1 VNRAIAWFA
10 ENRVAANLLM
20 IMIIAAGAIAV
31 YTIKLEVF
39 PELSSDIITVS
50 VPYLGAAPEEA
61 EEGVCVRVEEAIQD
75 LEGIDKITS
84 SASEGVGNVTIE
96 VKPGYD
102 TRRLLDDVKSRVDAI
117 STFPEQTEK
126 PVVAEFVQRFQVLN
140 VAVSGQADEKTL
152 KTMGERIRD
161 GISDLPEV
169 SQVELS
175 SARPYEIV
183 IELSEQ
189 DLRRYRLTFDEVAAA
204 VRTSSLD
211 LPGGSIRTDAGEI
224 SLRAKGQAYRA
235 PDFEAIILRSFPDGT
250 RLALG
255 DVATV
260 VDGFAETDQSA
271 LFDGQPSVLVQVYRV
286 GNENALTVAQ
296 AVKDYLVRTQPTL
309 PEGIELTT
317 WQDDTRLL
325 KDRLSLLIRSGRAGF
340 LLVFLSLAMFL
351 RLRLALW
358 VTGGMIISFFG
369 AFWVMPQF
377 DVSLNMLS
385 LFAFVLVLGIVVD
398 DAIVVG
404 ENIYTQV
411 ERGEGGTKAAI
422 RGAQGVGVPVV
433 FAVLTTIAAFSP
445 LLSVPGNMGKF
456 MRVIPVVVIGTL
468 VFSLIESLFILP
480 AHLSHVKPDAPGRHR
495 NGLTKRWTTLRDK
508 FVNGLRVVAQVH
520 YRTLLERALGARYLA
535 LAIGTASLILTMGL
549 VAGGWVDF
557 TFLPDVEADN
567 VIAFVTMP
575 EGTPVEVTEQAVR
588 RLEEAART
596 LQLEFQ
602 HEGEPAIEHI
612 LASIGEQPIRKRL
625 MRAGGPTTESF
636 AAAHLGEVNMQLVSA
651 EEREVTSPEIG
662 RRWRELTGPI
672 PEAEELTI
680 TSSLFSAGE
689 DINIQLAGA
698 NYVELQEASEF
709 LQFGLAEYPGV
720 TEIADSYRSGK
731 EEIKLRIRPEAEAVG
746 LTLADLARQ
755 VRQAFYGEEAQ
766 RVQRGRDDIR
776 VMIRY
781 PELER
786 RSLGDLENM
795 RIRLPDGSEVPFAAA
810 AEVDRGRGFS
820 TITRTD
826 RKRTINITAEVDAS
840 LANANDVVADVL
852 NRIMPE
858 LLARYPTITYSL
870 EGEQSE
876 QRETLAGLARGF
888 MFALLLIYVLLA
900 IPFRSYAQPL
910 IVMSAIPFGIVGAV
924 WGHVLMGMQ
933 LTILSGFGIVALAGV
948 VVNDSLVMVD
958 FVNRERRTGKPLF
971 EAIREAGVARFRP
984 IILTSLTT
992 FAGLTPL
999 LLERSLQAQFLIPMA
1014 ISLAFGVVFATF
1026 ITLILVPSIYHIL
1039 EDIKGVGRRWLGRE
1053 IAGNAMETSPELSAE
1068 SVPASD

>member
-1 VNRAIAWFA
+1 
-10 ENRVAANLLM
+10 
-20 IMIIAAGAIAV
+20 
-31 YTIKLEVF
+31 
-39 PELSSDIITVS
+39 
-50 VPYLGAAPEEA
+50 
-61 EEGVCVRVEEAIQD
+61 
-75 LEGIDKITS
+75 
-84 SASEGVGNVTIE
+84 
-96 VKPGYD
+96 
-102 TRRLLDDVKSRVDAI
+102 
-117 STFPEQTEK
+117 
-126 PVVAEFVQRFQVLN
+126 
-140 VAVSGQADEKTL
+140 
-152 KTMGERIRD
+152 MGERIRD
-161 GISDLPEV
+161 GLSDLAEV

-175 SARPYEIV
+175 SARPYEIA

-189 DLRRYRLTFDEVAAA
+189 DLRRYGLTFDEVAAA
-204 VRTSSLD
+204 VRNSSLD

-235 PDFEAIILRSFPDGT
+235 PEFEAIVLRSFSDGT

-271 LFDGQPSVLVQVYRV
+271 LFDGRPSVLVQVYRV

-296 AVKDYLVRTQPTL
+296 AVKDYLVRTQPLL

-340 LLVFLSLAMFL
+340 ILVFLSLAMFL

-358 VTGGMIISFFG
+358 VTAGMIISFFG

-377 DVSLNMLS
+377 DVSMNMLS

-411 ERGEGGTKAAI
+411 EKGQSGTKAAI
-422 RGAQGVGVPVV
+422 SGAQGVGVPVV
-433 FAVLTTIAAFSP
+433 FAVFTTVAAFSP

-480 AHLSHVKPDAPGRHR
+480 AHLSHVKSRVPGRLR
-495 NGLTKRWTTLRDK
+495 NGMAQRLSSLRDRL
-508 FVNGLRVVAQVH
+508 VNWLRVVAQVH
-520 YRTLLERALGARYLA
+520 YRTLLERALKARYLT
-535 LAIGTASLILTMGL
+535 LSVGLASLIVTMGL
-549 VAGGWVDF
+549 VVGGWVNF

-575 EGTPVEVTEQAVR
+575 EGTPVEVTERAVR
-588 RLEEAART
+588 RLEEAARQ
-596 LQLEFQ
+596 LQREYEE
-602 HEGEPAIEHI
+602 EGEPAIEHI

-625 MRAGGPTTESF
+625 MRTGGPTTESF
-636 AAAHLGEVNMQLVSA
+636 AAAHLGEVNMQLLSA
-651 EEREVTSPEIG
+651 EIREVTSPEIG

-698 NYVELQEASEF
+698 NYEELQEASEF
-709 LQFGLAEYPGV
+709 LQLGLAEYPGV
-720 TEIADSYRSGK
+720 NEIADSYRSGK
-731 EEIKLRIRPEAEAVG
+731 AEIKLRIRPEAEAVG

-840 LANANDVVADVL
+840 IANANDVVADVL
-852 NRIMPE
+852 TRIVPE

-876 QRETLAGLARGF
+876 QRETLAGLGRGF
-888 MFALLLIYVLLA
+888 IFALLLIYVLLA
-900 IPFRSYAQPL
+900 IPFRSYSQPL
-910 IVMSAIPFGIVGAV
+910 IVMSAIPFGVVGAV
-924 WGHVLMGMQ
+924 WGHVIMGME

-958 FVNRERRTGKPLF
+958 FVNRERRTGKQLF
-971 EAIREAGVARFRP
+971 ESIREAGVARFRP

-1014 ISLAFGVVFATF
+1014 ISLAFGVIFATF
-1026 ITLILVPSIYHIL
+1026 ITLILVPSTYHIL
-1039 EDIKGVGRRWLGRE
+1039 EDIKGAGRRLLGRE
-1053 IAGNAMETSPELSAE
+1053 TTAAKLESSAE
-1068 SVPASD
+1068 PGVEFRSTLS